1 MEQIVNGLKYD
12 TDAAAR
18 VDARG
23 IEIVPG
29 PGDEANAPEWS
40 GPEWVTAR
48 ISRSRWEADHAWQE
62 KNPGGRRIAIW
73 HPKRDTVELVRHS
86 GAGDLVTDGIEL
98 YPYPDLHQRSIL
110 AQMPGPGDDEVRIGL
125 EWCE

>member
-1 MEQIVNGLKYD
+1 
-12 TDAAAR
+12 
-18 VDARG
+18 
-23 IEIVPG
+23 
-29 PGDEANAPEWS
+29 
-40 GPEWVTAR
+40 
-48 ISRSRWEADHAWQE
+48 
-62 KNPGGRRIAIW
+62 
-73 HPKRDTVELVRHS
+73 VELVRHS

>member
-1 MEQIVNGLKYD
+1 MAKYSVMYACGHTDTVNLIGPTRTREWILKNKEQELCPDCYR
-12 TDAAAR
+12 AQL
-18 VDARG
+18 
-23 IEIVPG
+23 
-29 PGDEANAPEWS
+29 EAK
-40 GPEWVTAR
+40 R
-48 ISRSRWEADHAWQE
+48 EADRAWQE

-86 GAGDLVTDGIEL
+86 GPGDLVTDGIEL

-125 EWCE
+125 EWVE

>member
-1 MEQIVNGLKYD
+1 MEQIVNGLKCD
-12 TDAAAR
+12 T
-18 VDARG
+18 
-23 IEIVPG
+23 EK
-29 PGDEANAPEWS
+29 
-40 GPEWVTAR
+40 AR
-48 ISRSRWEADHAWQE
+48 ISRSRWEADLAWQE

-86 GAGDLVTDGIEL
+86 GPGDLVTDGIEL

-125 EWCE
+125 EWVE

>member
-1 MEQIVNGLKYD
+1 M
-12 TDAAAR
+12 
-18 VDARG
+18 DARG
-23 IEIVPG
+23 IEVVPG

-48 ISRSRWEADHAWQE
+48 ISRSRWEADRAWQE
-62 KNPGGRRIAIW
+62 KNPGGRRIAFW

-98 YPYPDLHQRSIL
+98 YPYPDLLQRSIL